1 MPDTIPPQGATFAGR
16 VRRFIVARFDRKSQL
31 GIGLTA
37 ALVVSALA
45 IWAFSG
51 ILDAILD
58 NDALVRWD
66 AIVEGWFH
74 THATTTGLAIFDA
87 VTQLGSPGVAVIV
100 TLVAIYLW
108 R

>member
-1 MPDTIPPQGATFAGR
+1 MMIWQRGP
-16 VRRFIVARFDRKSQL
+16 IVARARQFLIARFDRKSQL

-37 ALVVSALA
+37 AVVLCALA

-51 ILDAILD
+51 LLDAILD

-74 THATTTGLAIFDA
+74 THATPTGLAIFDA